1 MDFYEMEMR
10 EKKKALGEAPTSA
23 SPSSDSG
30 VTVAYDRRTE
40 TKPLLSFLVPVFN
53 ERRFIQAT
61 LAKLSTVPLTKE
73 IIIVDDG
80 STDGTRGALTENPVN
95 GAVLLL
101 HTKNQGKGGALRT
114 ALTKATGAYAA
125 VQDADLEYDPND
137 YVELL
142 KYARQNNFKVAFGSR
157 FLKPNP
163 RIYWRF
169 LLGNKV
175 LTTWINLLCA
185 SHYTDAYT
193 GCKLM
198 ATNVWRELGLVS
210 TGFEI
215 EAEIAVKVAR
225 KGYPFT
231 EFPITYKPRKVD
243 EGKKIGWR
251 DALKGFKAAR
261 RFAAKLMS

>member
-1 MDFYEMEMR
+1 MEMR
-10 EKKKALGEAPTSA
+10 KKQTAQGNA
-23 SPSSDSG
+23 SPLGPSLDPL
-30 VTVAYDRRTE
+30 VTVVYDRRTE
-40 TKPLLSFLVPVFN
+40 TKPLLSFLVPVYN
-53 ERRFIQAT
+53 ERRFVQAT
-61 LAKLSTVPLTKE
+61 LAKLSAVPLTKE

-80 STDGTRGALTENPVN
+80 STDGTRGALTENPIN

-101 HTKNQGKGGALRT
+101 HAKNQGKGGALRT
-114 ALTKATGAYAA
+114 ALIKATGAYAA

-137 YVELL
+137 YVDLL

-169 LLGNKV
+169 LLGNKL

-198 ATNVWRELGLVS
+198 TTNAWRELGLVS

-225 KGYPFT
+225 KGYSFT
-231 EFPITYKPRKVD
+231 EFPITYKPRKVE
-243 EGKKIGWR
+243 EGKKIGWK
-251 DALKGFKAAR
+251 DALRGIKAAR
-261 RFAAKLMS
+261 RFAAKLIS

>member
-1 MDFYEMEMR
+1 MEIR
-10 EKKKALGEAPTSA
+10 EKKKALGGGL
-23 SPSSDSG
+23 SDPLESD

-40 TKPLLSFLVPVFN
+40 PKPLISFLVPVYN
-53 ERRFIQAT
+53 ERPYVHAT
-61 LAKLSTVPLTKE
+61 LRKLSTVPLSKE

-80 STDGTRGALTENPVN
+80 STDGTRGSLAETPMDE
-95 GAVLLL
+95 AILLL
-101 HTKNQGKGGALRT
+101 HRKNQGKGRALST
-114 ALTKATGAYAA
+114 ALTKAKGAYAA

-137 YVELL
+137 YVDLL

-175 LTTWINLLCA
+175 LTSWINLLCA
-185 SHYTDAYT
+185 AHYTDAYT

-198 ATNVWRELGLVS
+198 ATGVWRELDLKS
-210 TGFEI
+210 SGFEI
-215 EAEIAVKVAR
+215 EAEIAVKVAQ

-231 EFPITYKPRKVD
+231 EFPITYKPRKVE
-243 EGKKIGWR
+243 EGKKISWK
-251 DALKGFKAAR
+251 DAVKGLKAAR
-261 RFAAKLMS
+261 RFATKLT

>member
-1 MDFYEMEMR
+1 MEMR
-10 EKKKALGEAPTSA
+10 ETQKARGAAPGGPLPPA
-23 SPSSDSG
+23 EPG
-30 VTVAYDRRTE
+30 VRVVYDRRTE
-40 TKPLLSFLVPVFN
+40 KTPLLSFLVPVFN
-53 ERRFIQAT
+53 ERPFVQAT
-61 LAKLSTVPLTKE
+61 LKKILAVPLAKE
-73 IIIVDDG
+73 VIIVDDG
-80 STDGTRGALTENPVN
+80 STDGTQGALADHPLDGVV
-95 GAVLLL
+95 VLV
-101 HTKNQGKGGALRT
+101 HAKNRGKGGALRT

-137 YVELL
+137 YVDLL
-142 KYARQNNFKVAFGSR
+142 KYARQNNFKAAFGSR

-163 RIYWRF
+163 RIYRRF

-175 LTTWINLLCA
+175 LTAWINLLCA

-215 EAEIAVKVAR
+215 EAEIAVKVAQ

-231 EFPITYKPRKVD
+231 EFPITYKPRKVE

-251 DALKGFKAAR
+251 DALEGFKTAR
-261 RFAAKLMS
+261 RFAAKRMS